1 MVENTYKIE
10 LLGDIQVSTTF
21 NVGDLSPCHEDDE
34 RHNEDLRENPLQGGE
49 VDTEKTPILD
59 LRFQARGINQVGSML
74 TLVKDIVLLG

>member
-1 MVENTYKIE
+1 VQIFATLNVRDLTY
-10 LLGDIQVSTTF
+10 L
-21 NVGDLSPCHEDDE
+21 EDDE